1 MIWFYSKFQAGKD
14 TLFFIPFYQN
24 NLVSPS
30 YFFDV
35 IIIFATSN
43 AIWFINGLNRCYSL
57 KIQAVMIKEMPHFLD
72 MDDERHYDLEDARYV
87 LLGVPY
93 DGTSTFVK
101 GADKGP
107 QAILDASD
115 SLELYDIQYQYEA
128 WTAGIHTDHHNY
140 DFRTPE
146 TMVKSVYNRVKF
158 FLESGKR
165 IVLTGGEHSVSVGAI
180 QAMAE
185 AHHDLTV
192 LQIDAHADLRDSYH
206 DSPYNHACV
215 MRRAQEC
222 ARVVQ
227 VGIRNVC
234 AEELPNVV
242 PENIFYAHLIHN
254 QEDWMEKAVER
265 LTDNVY
271 ITVDLDGFDP
281 SILPATGTPLPG
293 GLQWYPTLK
302 FLEMVFRTRKVV
314 GFDVVELCP
323 QPDSKVSDVMAATL
337 VYKMITLWDML
348 G

>member
-1 MIWFYSKFQAGKD
+1 
-14 TLFFIPFYQN
+14 
-24 NLVSPS
+24 
-30 YFFDV
+30 
-35 IIIFATSN
+35 
-43 AIWFINGLNRCYSL
+43 
-57 KIQAVMIKEMPHFLD
+57 MIKRMTHFLD
-72 MDDERHYDLEDARYV
+72 MDDERHYVLEDARYV
-87 LLGVPY
+87 ILGVPY

-115 SLELYDIQYQYEA
+115 SLELFDIQYQHEA
-128 WTAGIHTDHHNY
+128 WLAGIHTDHHDY
-140 DFRTPE
+140 DLRTPE
-146 TMVKSVYNRVKF
+146 TMVKSVHNRVSHF
-158 FLESGKR
+158 MDQGKR
-165 IVLTGGEHSVSVGAI
+165 IILLGGEHSVSVGAI

-185 AHHDLTV
+185 QHDNLSV

-206 DSPYNHACV
+206 DSIYNHACV

-234 AEELPNVV
+234 SEEYPYVV
-242 PENIFYAHLIHN
+242 PENTFYAHLIHN
-254 QEDWMEKAVER
+254 QEDWMDKAVER

-293 GLQWYPTLK
+293 GLQWYPTLQ
-302 FLEMVFRTRKVV
+302 FLEKVFRKKNVV

-348 G
+348 D

>member
-1 MIWFYSKFQAGKD
+1 
-14 TLFFIPFYQN
+14 
-24 NLVSPS
+24 
-30 YFFDV
+30 
-35 IIIFATSN
+35 
-43 AIWFINGLNRCYSL
+43 
-57 KIQAVMIKEMPHFLD
+57 MIKKMPHFLD
-72 MDDERHYDLEDARYV
+72 MDDEHLYELENARYV
-87 LLGVPY
+87 ILGVPY

-115 SLELYDIQYQYEA
+115 SIELYDIQYQYDSSIS
-128 WTAGIHTDHHNY
+128 GVYTDHFQY
-140 DFRTPE
+140 DFKSPD
-146 TMVKSVYNRVKF
+146 TMVKSVHDRMRHYMDM
-158 FLESGKR
+158 GKR
-165 IVLTGGEHSVSVGAI
+165 IILLGGEHSVSVGAI

-185 AHHDLTV
+185 SHDNLSV

-206 DSPYNHACV
+206 DSIYNHACV
-215 MRRAQEC
+215 MRRAQEY

-234 AEELPNVV
+234 SEELPSVV
-242 PENIFYAHLIHN
+242 PENVFYAHLIHN
-254 QEDWMEKAVER
+254 REDWMDKAVDR
-265 LTDNVY
+265 LTDKVY

-302 FLEMVFRTRKVV
+302 FLEKVFRHKKVV

-323 QPDSKVSDVMAATL
+323 QADSKVSDVLAATL
-337 VYKMITLWDML
+337 VYKMLTLWEMF

>member
-1 MIWFYSKFQAGKD
+1 
-14 TLFFIPFYQN
+14 
-24 NLVSPS
+24 
-30 YFFDV
+30 
-35 IIIFATSN
+35 
-43 AIWFINGLNRCYSL
+43 
-57 KIQAVMIKEMPHFLD
+57 MIKKMTHFLD
-72 MDDERHYDLEDARYV
+72 MDDERLYELENARYV
-87 LLGVPY
+87 ILGVPY

-115 SLELYDIQYQYEA
+115 SLELYDIQYQYDA
-128 WTAGIHTDHHNY
+128 SVSGVYTDHYKYNFKSS
-140 DFRTPE
+140 DA
-146 TMVKSVYNRVKF
+146 MVQSVYNRMRHF
-158 FLESGKR
+158 MDMGKR
-165 IVLTGGEHSVSVGAI
+165 VILLGGEHSVSVGAI

-185 AHHDLTV
+185 SHDNLSV

-206 DSPYNHACV
+206 DTIYNHACV
-215 MRRAQEC
+215 MRRAQEY

-234 AEELPNVV
+234 SEELPSVV

-254 QEDWMEKAVER
+254 REDWMDKAVER

-293 GLQWYPTLK
+293 GLQWYPTLQ
-302 FLEMVFRTRKVV
+302 FLEKVFRHKNVV

-323 QPDSKVSDVMAATL
+323 QSDSKVSDVMAATL
-337 VYKMITLWDML
+337 VYKMLTLWEKYA
-348 G
+348 

>member
-1 MIWFYSKFQAGKD
+1 
-14 TLFFIPFYQN
+14 
-24 NLVSPS
+24 
-30 YFFDV
+30 
-35 IIIFATSN
+35 
-43 AIWFINGLNRCYSL
+43 
-57 KIQAVMIKEMPHFLD
+57 MIKTMPHFLD
-72 MDDERHYDLEDARYV
+72 MDDDRHYELDDARYV
-87 LLGVPY
+87 ILGVPY

-128 WTAGIHTDHHNY
+128 WKAGIHTDHHDY
-140 DFRTPE
+140 DLRTPE
-146 TMVKSVYNRVKF
+146 RMVDSVYSRVRHF
-158 FLESGKR
+158 MELGKR
-165 IVLTGGEHSVSVGAI
+165 PILIGGEHSVSVGALR
-180 QAMAE
+180 AMA
-185 AHHDLTV
+185 ATYPDLTV

-234 AEELPNVV
+234 TDEMHNVV

-254 QEDWMEKAVER
+254 QENWMEKAVDR

-293 GLQWYPTLK
+293 GLQWYPTRS
-302 FLEMVFRTRKVV
+302 FLQTVFENRNVV

-323 QPDSKVSDVMAATL
+323 QPDNKVSDVLAETL
-337 VYKMITLWDML
+337 VYKMITMWEITKR
-348 G
+348 